1 MKNKNIKILDFKK
14 KSIVELNKSN
24 MISVF
29 GGTAISIAD
38 IDTRPN
44 TTKSNNQ
51 LETTTTDDT
60 DTGSSKC
67 ETNQTQ
73 TQTGP
78 KEVFSLNCSMLCQFQ
93 P

>member
-14 KSIVELNKSN
+14 RSIVELNKNN
-24 MISVF
+24 MINVY
-29 GGTAISIAD
+29 GGTGISIAD
-38 IDTRPN
+38 IDTRPY

-51 LETTTTDDT
+51 LETTTTNDT

-67 ETNQTQ
+67 ETNQTH

-78 KEVFSLNCSMLCQFQ
+78 KEVFSLNCSMLCQVQ